1 MRDAPRSAD
10 ALAIVRAIIGLGQ
23 SLGIR
28 TLAEGIETEEQ
39 LAVVRAE
46 GCCEMQGF
54 LFSAARPAAEI
65 DAMLGQVE
73 GLTRAA

>member
-39 LAVVRAE
+39 LAVVKAE
-46 GCCEMQGF
+46 GCGEAQGF
-54 LFSAARPAAEI
+54 LFSKARPAIEI
-65 DAMLGQVE
+65 GAMLRRPDR
-73 GLTRAA
+73 LTRAA